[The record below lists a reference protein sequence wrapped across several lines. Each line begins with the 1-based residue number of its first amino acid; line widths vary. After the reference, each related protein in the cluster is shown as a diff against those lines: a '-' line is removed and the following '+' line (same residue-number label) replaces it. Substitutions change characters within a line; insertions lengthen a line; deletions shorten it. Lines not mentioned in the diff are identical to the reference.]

1 MFFDASIQAF
11 DIQVIPVEEESHLIL
26 QFILGVVIPGPGGQ
40 KGILPAGA
48 IKVPIGKE
56 MAITKAKEMLEAAE
70 ALPDPPKESGLI
82 VPSSAEEVEQ
92 TARVNEA
99 ISKGEI
105 PGVEQ

>member
-11 DIQVIPVEEESHLIL
+11 DVQVIPVEDEHHLIL

-56 MAITKAKEMLEAAE
+56 MAINKAKEMLEIAE

-82 VPSSAEEVEQ
+82 IPQSAEEVEQ
-92 TARVNEA
+92 VAQVDTAIRE
-99 ISKGEI
+99 GTI
-105 PGVEQ
+105 PVAAE